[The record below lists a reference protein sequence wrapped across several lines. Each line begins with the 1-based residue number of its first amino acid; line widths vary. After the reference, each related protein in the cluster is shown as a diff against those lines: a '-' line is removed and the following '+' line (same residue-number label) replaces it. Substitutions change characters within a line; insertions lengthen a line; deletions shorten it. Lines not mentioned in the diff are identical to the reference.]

1 MLPDILDKLRLK
13 SPALILGAFSA
24 ATGFVSAVFTS
35 LWGEYDTLFGAHA
48 LTVPGAPV
56 GVPTTPTAANAYLV
70 QGQDVNSPPL
80 HQPSCRPGCVLSGDA
95 TTVLKDTS
103 WSVWSGTE
111 AVGTGFLS
119 LETCTPNCASGG
131 TYPPVP
137 VVITLSHPVHDC
149 SAQYGSGTTVLG
161 GVRYFWTQVNWVYP
175 KGLPAA
181 LQGANAPLNPWA
193 WTGIADQANQS
204 CNS

>member
-1 MLPDILDKLRLK
+1 MK
-13 SPALILGAFSA
+13 
-24 ATGFVSAVFTS
+24 
-35 LWGEYDTLFGAHA
+35 W
-48 LTVPGAPV
+48 
-56 GVPTTPTAANAYLV
+56 TT
-70 QGQDVNSPPL
+70 
-80 HQPSCRPGCVLSGDA
+80 
-95 TTVLKDTS
+95 
-103 WSVWSGTE
+103 WSGTE
-111 AVGTGFLS
+111 AVGTGLLS

-161 GVRYFWTQVNWVYP
+161 GVRYFWTQINWAYP

-181 LQGANAPLNPWA
+181 LQGANAPLNPWV

-204 CNS
+204 CRP